1 MPMDKSTFANKKNLN
16 RLLDLVDQQINIL
29 DLKIC
34 EQEIINNSWIRINEK
49 LDLIFDTEADK
60 KWEKAIEFTG
70 IDFSKY
76 SSLSGSA

>member
-34 EQEIINNSWIRINEK
+34 EQEIINNNYK
-49 LDLIFDTEADK
+49 LT
-60 KWEKAIEFTG
+60 
-70 IDFSKY
+70 SY
-76 SSLSGSA
+76 SQALFLDCNGNVILLN